1 MILALAIAL
10 AVQNPVTVQLNHE
23 QYEAGDRAR
32 VYVQAAED
40 GYLVILH
47 ADPAGRVRV
56 IFPLDPSDDNF
67 VRGDR
72 KFEVRGRNDRDPIQI
87 EGEDGTGTVLA
98 AVSPDAFRFDEFS
111 RNDHW
116 DFRALGGP
124 SSTVKDDPLAK
135 LLDIVQRMAG
145 DSTGRFDYDQ
155 VTYLVQT
162 TRYAAN
168 YGGGW
173 GHSHFMIGFSFGY
186 PYYYPFYAAPFG
198 FYGGWGYPY
207 GYRYGGVY
215 SRPVVFGSFGASK
228 TFVKPARPLVTP
240 IEVRPRTIIS
250 PSTSSR
256 NRIEPR
262 TTRANSRSI
271 PTMLRGLF
279 GGGRG
284 GGRGSAP
291 SSRASISRGFSRGGW
306 SMPRMAGGG
315 GGFSRGIGGRRH

>member
-1 MILALAIAL
+1 MIFALAIAL
-10 AVQNPVTVQLNHE
+10 AVQNPAVTVQLNHE
-23 QYEAGDRAR
+23 QYESGDHAK
-32 VYVQAAED
+32 VYVSSAED

-47 ADPAGRVRV
+47 ADPVGRVRV

-67 VRGDR
+67 VRGGR
-72 KFEVRGRNDRDPIQI
+72 KFEVRGRSDRDPIQI

-116 DFRALGGP
+116 DYRTLGGP

-145 DSTGRFDYDQ
+145 DSTGRFEYDQ

-162 TRYAAN
+162 TQYAAN
-168 YGGGW
+168 YGGGGW
-173 GHSHFMIGFSFGY
+173 GHSHFMIGFAFGY
-186 PYYYPFYAAPFG
+186 PYYPFYAAPFG

-207 GYRYGGVY
+207 GYRYGGYY
-215 SRPVVFGSFGASK
+215 SRPVVFSSFGTSK

-250 PSTSSR
+250 PSNTTK
-256 NRIEPR
+256 RIEPR
-262 TTRANSRSI
+262 TTRSNPRSSV
-271 PTMLRGLF
+271 PSMLRGIF

-284 GGRGSAP
+284 SGGRGG
-291 SSRASISRGFSRGGW
+291 SSRMGISRGFGSGGW
-306 SMPRMAGGG
+306 SMPRMS
-315 GGFSRGIGGRRH
+315 GGFRGIGGRRH

>member
-10 AVQNPVTVQLNHE
+10 AVQNPAVSVQLNHE
-23 QYEAGDRAR
+23 QYQSGDHAK
-32 VYVQAAED
+32 VYVASAED

-67 VRGDR
+67 VRGGR
-72 KFEVRGRNDRDPIQI
+72 KFEVRGRSDRDPIQI

-124 SSTVKDDPLAK
+124 STTVKDDPLAK

-162 TRYAAN
+162 TQYAAD
-168 YGGGW
+168 YGG
-173 GHSHFMIGFSFGY
+173 GHSHFMLGFSFGY
-186 PYYYPFYAAPFG
+186 PYYPFYAAPFG

-207 GYRYGGVY
+207 GYRYGGGYY
-215 SRPVVFGSFGASK
+215 SRPVVFTSFGGSK
-228 TFVKPARPLVTP
+228 TFFKPARPFVTP
-240 IEVRPRTIIS
+240 IEVRTRTVIS
-250 PSTSSR
+250 PSTSTR
-256 NRIEPR
+256 NSIEPR
-262 TTRANSRSI
+262 TTRSNPRSM
-271 PTMLRGLF
+271 PTILRGIF

-284 GGRGSAP
+284 SRGKGGF
-291 SSRASISRGFSRGGW
+291 SRGFSSGGW
-306 SMPRMAGGG
+306 STPRMSST
-315 GGFSRGIGGRRH
+315 FRGIGGRRR

>member
-10 AVQNPVTVQLNHE
+10 AVQNAVTVQLNHE
-23 QYEAGDRAR
+23 QYASGDRAR

-67 VRGDR
+67 LRGGR
-72 KFEVRGRNDRDPIQI
+72 KFEVRGRSDRDPIQI

-98 AVSPDAFRFDEFS
+98 AISPDAFRFDEFS

-124 SSTVKDDPLAK
+124 STTVKDDPLAK

-155 VTYLVQT
+155 VTYLVQST
-162 TRYAAN
+162 QYASN
-168 YGGGW
+168 YGG

-186 PYYYPFYAAPFG
+186 PFYYPFYAAPFCG
-198 FYGGWGYPY
+198 WGCYGAWGYPY
-207 GYRYGGVY
+207 GYRYGGAY
-215 SRPVVFGSFGASK
+215 SRPVVFTSFGRSR
-228 TFVKPARPLVTP
+228 TFVKPSRTFVTP
-240 IEVRPRTIIS
+240 IEARPRTVIS
-250 PSTSSR
+250 TPTSTR

-262 TTRANSRSI
+262 TTQRNRPI

-284 GGRGSAP
+284 GSVGGRA
-291 SSRASISRGFSRGGW
+291 SSRPSISRGFSSGGW
-306 SMPRMAGGG
+306 SMPRMSS
-315 GGFSRGIGGRRH
+315 GFSRGIGGRRH

>member
-23 QYEAGDRAR
+23 QYATGDRAR

-67 VRGDR
+67 LRGGR
-72 KFEVRGRNDRDPIQI
+72 KFEVRGRSDRDPIQI
-87 EGEDGTGTVLA
+87 EGEEGTGTVVA
-98 AVSPDAFRFDEFS
+98 AVSRDAFRFDEFS

-124 SSTVKDDPLAK
+124 SGAVKDDPLAK

-145 DSTGRFDYDQ
+145 DSTGRFEYDQ
-155 VTYLVQT
+155 ATYLVQSNQ
-162 TRYAAN
+162 YAADY
-168 YGGGW
+168 YGH
-173 GHSHFMIGFSFGY
+173 GHGSHFMIGFSFGY
-186 PYYYPFYAAPFG
+186 PFYYPFYAGPFCG
-198 FYGGWGYPY
+198 LGCYSGWGYPY
-207 GYRYGGVY
+207 GYRYAGY
-215 SRPVVFGSFGASK
+215 SRPVVFGTFGSSK
-228 TFVKPARPLVTP
+228 FVRPVRPVVTP
-240 IEVRPRTIIS
+240 IEVRPRTIVS
-250 PSTSSR
+250 PSESGK
-256 NRIEPR
+256 RIEPR
-262 TTRANSRSI
+262 TTRPNTRSF

-284 GGRGSAP
+284 NGGVGKVSGRP
-291 SSRASISRGFSRGGW
+291 SISRGFSSGGW
-306 SMPRMAGGG
+306 SMPRMSGV
-315 GGFSRGIGGRRH
+315 SRGIGGRRH

>member
-23 QYEAGDRAR
+23 QYETGDRAR

-67 VRGDR
+67 VRGGR
-72 KFEVRGRNDRDPIQI
+72 KFEVRGRSDRDPIQI
-87 EGEDGTGTVLA
+87 EGEEGTGVVVA
-98 AVSPDAFRFDEFS
+98 AVSPDAFNFNEFS

-124 SSTVKDDPLAK
+124 STAVKDDPLAK
-135 LLDIVQRMAG
+135 LVDIVQRMAG
-145 DSTGRFDYDQ
+145 DSTGRFEYDQ
-155 VTYLVQT
+155 VTYLVQST
-162 TRYAAN
+162 QYASN
-168 YGGGW
+168 YDG

-186 PYYYPFYAAPFG
+186 PYYYPFYAAPFCG
-198 FYGGWGYPY
+198 YGCYGGWGYPY
-207 GYRYGGVY
+207 RYGYGVTY
-215 SRPVVFGSFGASK
+215 SRPVVFGSFGGSK
-228 TFVKPARPLVTP
+228 TFFKPARPLVTP
-240 IEVRPRTIIS
+240 IEVRTRTIVS

-262 TTRANSRSI
+262 TARSNPRSI
-271 PTMLRGLF
+271 PTFLRGLF
-279 GGGRG
+279 GGGRSSG
-284 GGRGSAP
+284 GGGKS
-291 SSRASISRGFSRGGW
+291 SSRPSISRGFSSGGW
-306 SMPRMAGGG
+306 SMPRMSS
-315 GGFSRGIGGRRH
+315 GFRGIGGRRH

>member
-23 QYEAGDRAR
+23 QYEPGDRAR

-47 ADPAGRVRV
+47 ADAAGRVRV

-67 VRGDR
+67 VRGGR
-72 KFEVRGRNDRDPIQI
+72 KFEVRGRSDRDPIQI
-87 EGEDGTGTVLA
+87 EGEEGTGIVVA
-98 AVSPDAFRFDEFS
+98 AVSPDAFNFNEFS

-124 SSTVKDDPLAK
+124 STAVRDDPLAK

-145 DSTGRFDYDQ
+145 DSTGRFEYDQ
-155 VTYLVQT
+155 VTYLVQS

-168 YGGGW
+168 YGGW

-198 FYGGWGYPY
+198 GYAGWGYGWGYPY
-207 GYRYGGVY
+207 GYRYGG
-215 SRPVVFGSFGASK
+215 RPVVFSSFGGRK
-228 TFVKPARPLVTP
+228 TFVKPARPFVTP
-240 IEVRPRTIIS
+240 IEVRPRTIVS
-250 PSTSSR
+250 PSSSTR

-262 TTRANSRSI
+262 TSRSV
-271 PTMLRGLF
+271 PTFLRGLF
-279 GGGRG
+279 GGGHGNG
-284 GGRGSAP
+284 GGRS
-291 SSRASISRGFSRGGW
+291 SSRPSISRGFSSGGW
-306 SMPRMAGGG
+306 SMPRTSS
-315 GGFSRGIGGRRH
+315 GFRGIGGRRR